1 MTDVGTR
8 YLMQLLKHLGI
19 FLKHFKRGMKK
30 FPADIF
36 FSRVTIETLEH
47 NVNMFRVN
55 NESNDVILV
64 SIVNFKHSHT
74 LF

>member
-47 NVNMFRVN
+47 NVKYVQ
-55 NESNDVILV
+55 S
-64 SIVNFKHSHT
+64 
-74 LF
+74 